1 MTAPAYQLVLRA
13 GPTPGTVFTLDK
25 GNLFIG
31 RDLGNDIVI
40 NDAEVSRRHARLVM
54 QGDSFVLEDL
64 GSTNGTSVN
73 GQKLSGPV
81 LLTSGDA
88 ITFGEKVILDFVLAL
103 TNPDATVV
111 APRPAPVV
119 QTAPLVQAQPV
130 QAPPPQAYQQPV
142 SQPIM
147 APPPQAVRQAPV
159 VPPQSYSGYVPA
171 GPAPVPAAPKKKKFP
186 VWIIIV
192 IVVILLLVCVCVLA
206 AWYIDSNYLW
216 CKVLPFLPG
225 CTP

>member
-13 GPTPGTVFTLDK
+13 GPTPGAVFTLDK

-54 QGDSFVLEDL
+54 QGDTFVLEDL

-88 ITFGEKVILDFVLAL
+88 ITFGEKV
-103 TNPDATVV
+103 
-111 APRPAPVV
+111 
-119 QTAPLVQAQPV
+119 
-130 QAPPPQAYQQPV
+130 V
-142 SQPIM
+142 SQPVM
-147 APPPQAVRQAPV
+147 VPPPQAVRQAPV
-159 VPPQSYSGYVPA
+159 TPPQSYSGYVPA
-171 GPAPVPAAPKKKKFP
+171 GPIPVPAAPKKKFP

-192 IVVILLLVCVCVLA
+192 IVAILLLVCVCGVA
-206 AWYIDSNYLW
+206 AYYIDSNYLW

-225 CTP
+225 CSP